1 MTRKSEGEGNVPTDR
16 RVGRTRDL
24 LHHALMSLIQTKGYE
39 AITVQD
45 ICDKA
50 NVGKST
56 FYAHYTSKDDL
67 KRSGI
72 EHMRMALS
80 KELGAVPAAND
91 TAQAPWLRFSLP
103 LLEHARTHASL
114 YHSRSEGPEEGV
126 GLVVIRQVVSD
137 LLRDELELH
146 PGERASAALPR
157 ELAVQYIVGAYM
169 SVLVWWLES
178 GAKLPP
184 QQVDAMFQ
192 HLAVNGL

>member
-1 MTRKSEGEGNVPTDR
+1 MPTDR
-16 RVGRTRDL
+16 RVARTRDL

-39 AITVQD
+39 ATKVQD

-72 EHMRMALS
+72 EHMHMALS
-80 KELGAVPAAND
+80 KELRAASAAGG
-91 TAQAPWLRFSLP
+91 TAQAPRLRFSLP

-114 YHSRSEGPEEGV
+114 YHSRSERPGEGV
-126 GLVVIRQVVSD
+126 GFVVTRQVVSD

-146 PGERASAALPR
+146 PGESASAALPR

-169 SVLVWWLES
+169 SVLVWWLED
-178 GAKLPP
+178 GAKLPS

-192 HLAVNGL
+192 RLAVNGL

>member
-1 MTRKSEGEGNVPTDR
+1 MAGKSEGEENVPTDR
-16 RVGRTRDL
+16 RVARTRDL

-80 KELGAVPAAND
+80 KELAAV
-91 TAQAPWLRFSLP
+91 LRSMG
-103 LLEHARTHASL
+103 LLRHPGCG
-114 YHSRSEGPEEGV
+114 SRSPSSSMPEPMPAFIIHG
-126 GLVVIRQVVSD
+126 
-137 LLRDELELH
+137 
-146 PGERASAALPR
+146 
-157 ELAVQYIVGAYM
+157 
-169 SVLVWWLES
+169 
-178 GAKLPP
+178 
-184 QQVDAMFQ
+184 
-192 HLAVNGL
+192 

>member
-1 MTRKSEGEGNVPTDR
+1 MPTDR
-16 RVGRTRDL
+16 RVALTRDL
-24 LHHALMSLIQTKGYE
+24 LHHALMSLIQTKGSE
-39 AITVQD
+39 ATTVQD
-45 ICDKA
+45 ICNKA

-80 KELGAVPAAND
+80 KELRAVPAAND

-114 YHSRSEGPEEGV
+114 YYSRSERPEEGV

-137 LLRDELELH
+137 LLRDELGLH
-146 PGERASAALPR
+146 PSERASAALPR

-169 SVLVWWLES
+169 SVLVWWLEG